1 MLFDDMS
8 IITST
13 LQEEKDITNTLLV
26 FNVSRAVQL
35 SVLKIMLLAPSS
47 CLLNLLLSLQLGLTH
62 VCVILSRRRDT
73 ITSAWYYVSHRR
85 DTLFEASNKPGKRS
99 FELMEIMKSSNMVL
113 KLIRTLVCIFGNF
126 QIDCWKCPFFMPV
139 KYHTDVILQ
148 SVRR

>member
-35 SVLKIMLLAPSS
+35 SVLKIKLLAPSS

-73 ITSAWYYVSHRR
+73 ITS
-85 DTLFEASNKPGKRS
+85 T
-99 FELMEIMKSSNMVL
+99 
-113 KLIRTLVCIFGNF
+113 
-126 QIDCWKCPFFMPV
+126 
-139 KYHTDVILQ
+139 
-148 SVRR
+148 